1 MVENVSPTLCTHL
14 ILGLVVV
21 IFAASS
27 TVVTVSQSL
36 LDVSHADPAAPTLY
50 IIQRRLSPMMF
61 GNMQHVLLQF
71 VFPNVQYAHKQ
82 PSDVQLLLLLVSEQ
96 FVLIENSYLEAS
108 SKNISSVDHSQQV
121 GQRSSG
127 QALDHSIDG
136 S

>member
-50 IIQRRLSPMMF
+50 IIQPRV
-61 GNMQHVLLQF
+61 HI
-71 VFPNVQYAHKQ
+71 PN
-82 PSDVQLLLLLVSEQ
+82 
-96 FVLIENSYLEAS
+96 
-108 SKNISSVDHSQQV
+108 SVPNFE
-121 GQRSSG
+121 GPESSG
-127 QALDHSIDG
+127 TRKMLRNFGHIPTCSDFF
-136 S
+136 